1 MCRFVGGKGVGQ
13 VCAECVGIG
22 FGGVA
27 VEAGGEYRGRLSG
40 RLND

>member
-1 MCRFVGGKGVGQ
+1 MCRFVCVKGVGQ

-27 VEAGGEYRGRLSG
+27 VEAGGDIEGDLQAV
-40 RLND
+40 